1 MVFLCLS
8 SLVEDCPQGL
18 KDCMNP
24 ALGLEGLLKQRATEL
39 QGKEESQV
47 TSTQPL
53 TKYTVKTIKWVQIL
67 LSSNLLEY
75 ALAFSKAL

>member
-1 MVFLCLS
+1 MS

-24 ALGLEGLLKQRATEL
+24 ALGLEELLKQRATEL

-47 TSTQPL
+47 NTQS
-53 TKYTVKTIKWVQIL
+53 VKRVQML
-67 LSSNLLEY
+67 
-75 ALAFSKAL
+75 